1 MHCMFLPTGANRRG
15 FTLIELL
22 VVIATI
28 GVLIELL
35 IPDVQSVRDAAARQQ
50 MQSTINEKLCNPP
63 FCNSLTAVPLSFPA
77 VPNAFTADEIL
88 GTGFTIAYDSAGL
101 PNGDIFVA
109 LPANTPGPAAI
120 PIKYAISTGFFA
132 GDEYRLLGGHYVN
145 STLYLSIEE
154 EGNPNP
160 LIVTAAYSSD
170 GLHIAPSAA
179 VPEPSMTLFIGG
191 CAVAMLYAN
200 RRRRR
205 VTSTFRFVPQKSPRF
220 FSQC

>member
-1 MHCMFLPTGANRRG
+1 MHCMSLPTGANRRG

-50 MQSTINEKLCNPP
+50 MQSTLNEKLCDPP
-63 FCNSLTAVPLSFPA
+63 FCNSLTAVPISFPA
-77 VPNAFTADEIL
+77 VPNAFTAEEIL
-88 GTGFTIAYDSAGL
+88 GSGFTLAYDSAGL
-101 PNGDIFVA
+101 PNGDIFAV
-109 LPANTPGPAAI
+109 LPPNTPGPASI
-120 PIKYAISTGFFA
+120 PIKYAISTSFFA
-132 GDEYRLLGGHYVN
+132 GDEYRLLGGRYLN

-160 LIVTAAYSSD
+160 LIVTADYSSD
-170 GLHIAPSAA
+170 GLKIAPSTS
-179 VPEPSMTLFIGG
+179 VPEPSTTLLIGG
-191 CAVAMLYAN
+191 SAIAMLYAN

-205 VTSTFRFVPQKSPRF
+205 HT
-220 FSQC
+220 

>member
-1 MHCMFLPTGANRRG
+1 MHCMSLPTGANRRG

-35 IPDVQSVRDAAARQQ
+35 IPDVQSVRDAAARKQ
-50 MQSTINEKLCNPP
+50 MQKTLHERLCEPP
-63 FCNSLTAVPLSFPA
+63 FCNSLTSVALSFPA
-77 VPNAFTADEIL
+77 VPNAFTAEEIL
-88 GTGFTIAYDSAGL
+88 GSGFTLAYDSAGL

-132 GDEYRLLGGHYVN
+132 GDEYRLLGGRYLN

-160 LIVTAAYSSD
+160 LVVTAD
-170 GLHIAPSAA
+170 
-179 VPEPSMTLFIGG
+179 LFFGRS
-191 CAVAMLYAN
+191 AN
-200 RRRRR
+200 RSVDRRAGAVDDLPHRWLCDR
-205 VTSTFRFVPQKSPRF
+205 NAICKQTPT
-220 FSQC
+220 